1 MLLPNVCYGLV
12 LPLLAASC
20 YSLSIPV
27 PEWGPTDIVEVE
39 QVLRT
44 FSVAVDT
51 KQWDMLD
58 LVFAANATADFGDGS
73 DIIRGRDTIRDAIR
87 EGQELAL
94 SQHYL
99 STIVVRG
106 QRTAQAGKTSA
117 IARSYLQ
124 GVFFGTGPLENQTLI
139 TYG

>member
-1 MLLPNVCYGLV
+1 MLLPKVCYRLV

-20 YSLSIPV
+20 YSLSIPA

-44 FSVAVDT
+44 FSVAIDT
-51 KQWDMLD
+51 KQWDMLE

-73 DIIRGRDTIRDAIR
+73 DIIRGRNTIRDAIR
-87 EGQELAL
+87 EGQELAI

-99 STIVVRG
+99 STITVRS
-106 QRTAQAGKTSA
+106 QRTVQSGKASA
-117 IARSYLQ
+117 FARSYLQ